1 MYNSNNQNSVTEQ
14 NKFLDKEEKMS
25 NNKLKP
31 NKYQPKGLEII
42 YEDRDIIVVD
52 KINGLLSI
60 GTEKDKQN
68 SAHFLLNNYVK
79 KGNPKSKERV
89 FIVHRLDR
97 DTSGILVFAKT
108 EKAKSFLQEN
118 WSSFNKKYVTVVL
131 GNLKEK
137 EGVIES
143 FLTENKM
150 YKVYSTKN
158 SAVGKFAKTG
168 YKVLKKTE
176 KYSLLEI
183 ELFTGRK
190 NQIRVHLSDNNH
202 PVVGD
207 KVYGKP
213 DKNIKRLCLHS
224 CSLTIVHPYT
234 KKEMT
239 FELKTPQYFKN
250 LLNVK

>member
-1 MYNSNNQNSVTEQ
+1 
-14 NKFLDKEEKMS
+14 MS
-25 NNKLKP
+25 NNKSVSK
-31 NKYQPKGLEII
+31 KHQPKGLRIL

-60 GTEKDKQN
+60 GTERDKQS

-97 DTSGILVFAKT
+97 DTSGILVFAKS
-108 EKAKSFLQEN
+108 EKVKSFLQDN
-118 WSSFNKKYVTVVL
+118 WSDFRKKYVTVVL
-131 GNLKEK
+131 GTFNEK

-143 FLTENKM
+143 YLAENKI
-150 YKVYSTKN
+150 YRVYSTEDNTK
-158 SAVGKFAKTG
+158 GKYAKTG
-168 YKVLKKTE
+168 YRVIKESE

-202 PVVGD
+202 PIVGD

-213 DKNIKRLCLHS
+213 DKAIKRLALHS
-224 CSLTIVHPYT
+224 RSLTIIHPFT

-239 FELKTPQYFKN
+239 FETGIPQYFNALVNTKSSKN
-250 LLNVK
+250 